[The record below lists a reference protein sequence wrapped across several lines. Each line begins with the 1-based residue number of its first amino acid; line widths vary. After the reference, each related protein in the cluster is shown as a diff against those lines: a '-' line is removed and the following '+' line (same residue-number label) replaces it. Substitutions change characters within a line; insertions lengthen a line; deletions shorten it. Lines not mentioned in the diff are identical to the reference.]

1 MSTDA
6 SALDVARIQADF
18 PILKRL
24 VNGKRLVYLDS
35 ASSAQKPV
43 QVLDAMDRIYRESY
57 ANVHRGVYTIAE
69 EATAAF
75 EAGRAKVARFV
86 GAAESREIVFTRNA
100 TEAINLVAYSWAR
113 ANLHEGDVIVLSYL
127 EHHANVVPWH
137 ILRQERGVE
146 IRWIPLTSDQR
157 LDLTDLDRLLD
168 GASLL
173 AITAMSNVTGT
184 IVDVPHLVRAARA
197 AGAHVLVD
205 ACQAVPQM
213 PVDVQAWGAD
223 FIAFSSH
230 KLLGPAGIGAL
241 WAKAELLEE
250 MPPFM
255 GGGEMIRDVTTEG
268 FTTNDIPWKFE
279 AGTPAIAEAVGF
291 GAGIDYLAALG
302 MDAVREH
309 ERALTQYTLDAL
321 ADRFGDNLTVYG
333 PAGAD
338 DRGGVISFLFDD
350 IHAHD
355 VSQVVDEEGVCV
367 RAGHH
372 CAKPLMRVLGVPATT
387 RASFGVYNDRAD
399 ADALVDALAK
409 AEAFFAI

>member
-1 MSTDA
+1 MSDT
-6 SALDVARIQADF
+6 ALDVARIQADF
-18 PILKRL
+18 PILKRQ

-35 ASSAQKPV
+35 ASSAQKP
-43 QVLDAMDRIYRESY
+43 QSVLDAMDRVYRESY

-75 EAGRAKVARFV
+75 EAARAKVARFV

-100 TEAINLVAYSWAR
+100 TESINLVAYTWAR
-113 ANLHEGDVIVLSYL
+113 ANLHAGDVIVLSHL

-137 ILRQERGVE
+137 MLREERGVE
-146 IRWIPLTSDQR
+146 IRWIPLTDDQR

-168 GASLL
+168 GARLL
-173 AITAMSNVTGT
+173 GITAMSNVTGT
-184 IVDVPHLVRAARA
+184 IVDVPHLVGAARA

-205 ACQAVPQM
+205 GCQAVPQM
-213 PVDVQAWGAD
+213 PVNVQDWGAD
-223 FIAFSSH
+223 FVAFSSH

-241 WAKAELLEE
+241 WARAELLEA
-250 MPPFM
+250 MPPFL

-291 GAGIDYLAALG
+291 GAGIDYLDALG
-302 MDAVREH
+302 MDAVRAH
-309 ERALTQYTLDAL
+309 ERELTRYTLAAL

-333 PAGAD
+333 PPSAD

-372 CAKPLMRVLGVPATT
+372 CAKPLMRQLGIPATT

-399 ADALVDALAK
+399 ADALVEALAK
-409 AEAFFAI
+409 AEAFFSI